1 MYAIK
6 EHNRAL
12 FATLD
17 RCRELNLTL
26 NPEKCE
32 FFVDEVKFYGKS
44 LSNKVLG
51 LNKIKLTRLSM
62 HVIRI
67 INQNSDGSLFF
78 ETLTKNV
85 RQKTSTQC
93 STTQIR

>member
-67 INQNSDGSLFF
+67 INQNPEILLVWQLIF
-78 ETLTKNV
+78 
-85 RQKTSTQC
+85 
-93 STTQIR
+93 